1 MKRVITIASLVMVL
15 GVAAVAATTKSAD
28 RACCDN
34 CPLCPDGCCP
44 GK

>member
-1 MKRVITIASLVMVL
+1 MKRVLAIASLVMVL
-15 GVAAVAATTKSAD
+15 GVGALAATTKSAD
-28 RACCDN
+28 CAGCDK